1 MRMSPTRPFLRMAFA
16 VPMAAITSVVLMA
29 GAAAANPQVTVPI
42 SNPHNN
48 QTVTV
53 SGSGFPAHS
62 KDPTGVQILEC
73 SDPGGSGANLPTTAA
88 SCDGATVDPLP
99 VYTDANGGFSARYTF
114 YSLKNAHGASNINCD
129 ATHFCVLWVGVDYN
143 QQFLAIHAFS
153 TAFKI
158 GAQQGSQASSS
169 SVLVI
174 VFPIL
179 AVVILTGAW
188 VVLRNRRV
196 RTSASER
203 ISRTESEKL
212 RIRT

>member
-1 MRMSPTRPFLRMAFA
+1 MRMSPTRPFLRMALV

-53 SGSGFPAHS
+53 SGTGFPAHS

-73 SDPGGSGANLPTTAA
+73 SDPGGSVVNLPETAA

-99 VYTDANGGFSARYTF
+99 VNTDASGGFSAKYTF
-114 YSLKNAHGASNINCD
+114 TALNNAHGGSDINCD
-129 ATHFCVLWVGVDYN
+129 SRHFCVLWVGVDYN
-143 QQFLAIHAFS
+143 QQFLGTHAFS

-158 GAQQGSQASSS
+158 GGLESSPAAPS
-169 SVLVI
+169 NVLVVVLPI
-174 VFPIL
+174 V
-179 AVVILTGAW
+179 AVVIVATL
-188 VVLRNRRV
+188 VVLRRRRV
-196 RTSASER
+196 RALVAGRAAKAEG
-203 ISRTESEKL
+203 EKL
-212 RIRT
+212 RIST